1 MVLFFFFSSRRRHT
15 RCALVTG
22 VQTCA
27 LPICYAW
34 FDVSKAA
41 ASIVVSDDAVKQR
54 YEADKSQYMAPE
66 RIKLAYVSLS
76 LDALQTAAAPSAD
89 VLKVLYDAE
98 KQGRFTTAEERKARH
113 ILTKFGADK
122 SAAKQ
127 KAKKIETKLKGGKR
141 KT

>member
-1 MVLFFFFSSRRRHT
+1 MIRRPPRSTRTDTLFPYTT
-15 RCALVTG
+15 RFRS
-22 VQTCA
+22 
-27 LPICYAW
+27 

-76 LDALQTAAAPSAD
+76 LDALQTAATPSAD

-113 ILTKFGADK
+113 ILIKFGADK
-122 SAAKQ
+122 SAAKK
-127 KAKKIETKLKGGKR
+127 KAKDIETQLKGGADFEIGR
-141 KT
+141 AHV